1 MFAISPQ
8 LSKVL
13 LGLLLLLPWFS
24 LQQKTIFPFLVYTGF
39 DGELIILCELLFAI
53 LISIFGKHPKVTK
66 QGALLLL
73 TLTCWHLSGLISAVL
88 SDHFHVSLIK
98 QLQYL
103 VHCLFAYSIWVF
115 LRQHG
120 KHQLLAAAL
129 VFAFLWAVFS
139 LAYKW
144 INIDDPYLFNWVF
157 GTPFFN
163 HIRHFGFIQIA
174 VLPLLYLPLFNSFQF
189 KNILVLVLL
198 TIFWSSVIWTG
209 SRGTFLS
216 AIIISCIIPF
226 CLNYNKKALF
236 TLFSVAFVFGWLI
249 ALQFPVESYVLDPY
263 RLLFL
268 NFENGIESSKQVSSG
283 RTEIW
288 LRILN
293 TMWNR
298 NPLFGLGANSYD
310 LVSPR
315 IWPGTT
321 QAHGGPV
328 QLFTE
333 FGILGFSALL
343 LSFAVC
349 IKIWFQCKATNLQLL
364 SRVAIL
370 GICIASVI
378 DGHFYF
384 NFSLLFI
391 STILALSFPFNTKS
405 QQKTNLLAAIFILS
419 IGIGSSLLIQRHWQS
434 YMLQQV
440 PLTDQ
445 KQLDTVKEF
454 PSFYSPSAW
463 LTNFNAD
470 PHLLQQALKLGQRL
484 GPYRCKYF
492 KQELVLST
500 ENSAGELFLID
511 MDKACHRKEE
521 HEE

>member
-1 MFAISPQ
+1 MYS
-8 LSKVL
+8 
-13 LGLLLLLPWFS
+13 
-24 LQQKTIFPFLVYTGF
+24 GF
-39 DGELIILCELLFAI
+39 DGELIILCELFFAI
-53 LISIFGKHPKVTK
+53 LISFFGKHPKLTK
-66 QGALLLL
+66 QGALLLF

-88 SDHFHVSLIK
+88 SDHFHASLIK
-98 QLQYL
+98 QCQYL
-103 VHCLFAYSIWVF
+103 IHCLLAYSVWVF

-120 KHQLLAAAL
+120 KHQLMAAAL
-129 VFAFLWAVFS
+129 VLAFLWAIFS

-144 INIDDPYLFNWVF
+144 LHIDDPYLFSWVF

-163 HIRHFGFIQIA
+163 HIRHLGFIQIA
-174 VLPLLYLPLFNSFQF
+174 VLPLLYLPLLTSFQF
-189 KNILVLVLL
+189 KKILVLVLL

-236 TLFSVAFVFGWLI
+236 TLFSVAFAFGWLI
-249 ALQFPVESYVLDPY
+249 ALQFPVESEVLNPY

-268 NFENGIESSKQVSSG
+268 NFENGIESSKQLSSG

-288 LRILN
+288 LRILD
-293 TMWNR
+293 TMWSH
-298 NPLFGLGANSYD
+298 NPLFGLGANSYN
-310 LVSPR
+310 LISPR

-321 QAHGGPV
+321 QAHSGPV

-343 LSFAVC
+343 LSLTIC
-349 IKIWFQCKATNLQLL
+349 IKIWLQCKATNLQLL

-370 GICIASVI
+370 GICIGSAI

-391 STILALSFPFNTKS
+391 SILLALSFPFNS
-405 QQKTNLLAAIFILS
+405 VQGQQKTNLLFAISIL
-419 IGIGSSLLIQRHWQS
+419 IICIGSSLLIQRHWQS
-434 YMLQQV
+434 YVLQQV
-440 PLTDQ
+440 PLSDQ
-445 KQLDTVKEF
+445 QQLDTVKEF

-463 LTNFNAD
+463 LTDFNTA
-470 PHLLQQALKLGQRL
+470 PHLLQQAMELGQQL
-484 GPYRCKYF
+484 GPYHCKYF
-492 KQELVLST
+492 EQELALST
-500 ENSAGELFLID
+500 ENSTSELFLID

-521 HEE
+521 RNHEE